1 MGATVTYDFT
11 GKRALVTGATRGIG
25 RTIALDL
32 ARSGCVVA
40 ATGRDEDAL
49 GALAAEIEA
58 GGGECETYAAD
69 IASADEAISVARSFL
84 RDNRPCDILVNNA
97 GINHL
102 EKLVD
107 LDVDHWNEVINVNLR
122 APALISSVVARHMIE
137 RGSGSIVHV
146 ASLSSVKG
154 FDEHAAYC
162 ASKFGLHGLTQV
174 MAVELGPY
182 GIRVNAVG
190 PTVVLTPLGLEAW
203 GDPAKADP
211 MKARIPLGR
220 FATVEEISSAVLFLA
235 SNAASMIHG
244 QILLVDGGFT
254 A

>member
-1 MGATVTYDFT
+1 MGATVTYDFR

-25 RTIALDL
+25 RTIAMDL
-32 ARSGCVVA
+32 ARSGCAVA
-40 ATGRDEDAL
+40 ATGRDPEAL
-49 GALAAEIEA
+49 GALASEIEA
-58 GGGECETYAAD
+58 LGGACETHAAD
-69 IASADEAISVARSFL
+69 ISSASEAISMARHFL
-84 RDNRPCDILVNNA
+84 RDNGSCDILINNA

-102 EKLVD
+102 ERLVD
-107 LDVDHWNEVINVNLR
+107 LDVEHWDEVINVNLR
-122 APALISSVVARHMIE
+122 APALISSVVARHMMD
-137 RGSGSIVHV
+137 RRSGSIVHV

-162 ASKFGLHGLTQV
+162 ASKFGLHGLTQA

-190 PTVVLTPLGLEAW
+190 PTVVLTPLGLKAW
-203 GDPAKADP
+203 GDPVKADP

-220 FATVEEISSAVLFLA
+220 FATVEEVSSAVLFLA
-235 SNAASMIHG
+235 SDAASMIHG
-244 QILLVDGGFT
+244 QILLVDGGLT

>member
-1 MGATVTYDFT
+1 MSSSVRYDFT

-25 RTIALDL
+25 RAIALDL
-32 ARSGCVVA
+32 ARSGCAIA
-40 ATGRDEDAL
+40 ATGRDQAALASLSAEITAL
-49 GALAAEIEA
+49 GV
-58 GGGECETYAAD
+58 ECDTLPAD
-69 IASADEAISVARSFL
+69 LSVARDAVSMAEYFI
-84 RDNRPCDILVNNA
+84 RDDSPCDILINNA

-107 LDVDHWNEVINVNLR
+107 LDVEHWDEVINVNLR
-122 APALISSVVARHMIE
+122 APALISSIAARHMMK
-137 RGSGSIVHV
+137 RRTGSIVHV

-174 MAVELGPY
+174 MAVELAPY
-182 GIRVNAVG
+182 NIRVNAVG

-203 GDPAKADP
+203 GDPEKADP
-211 MKARIPLGR
+211 MKARIPLAR
-220 FATVEEISSAVLFLA
+220 FATVEEVSNAVLFLA
-235 SNAASMIHG
+235 SDAASMIHG